1 MPYDYFLF
9 IGIVLFSSIAAC
21 VGGFVG
27 ALIAEKE
34 KRDRRAAGI
43 PRNID
48 RPRRWGK

>member
-1 MPYDYFLF
+1 MTYDFFLL

-21 VGGFVG
+21 IGGFVG
-27 ALIAEKE
+27 ALLAEKE

-43 PRNID
+43 PRNIE